1 MSLRAHLASELKQA
15 TRDRDALR
23 LSTLRLIHATIKDR
37 EIARRGDDD
46 AQELSEA
53 DIVAILTRM
62 VKQRQES
69 ARAFEEGGR
78 MELAEQERAE
88 IAILEEFLPRQMS
101 EAEIHEAIED
111 AIEAT
116 GAASIRDM
124 GRVIAALKERYTGQM
139 DFGKVGPMVRA
150 RLG

>member
-1 MSLRAHLASELKQA
+1 MSLRARLANELKQA
-15 TRDRDALR
+15 TKNRDTLR

-37 EIARRGDDD
+37 EIARRGDEEAGEMSD
-46 AQELSEA
+46 ADL
-53 DIVAILTRM
+53 IAILTRM
-62 VKQRQES
+62 VKQRHES

-88 IAILEEFLPRQMS
+88 VTILEEFLPRQMS
-101 EAEIHEAIED
+101 EAEVHAAIEEEI
-111 AIEAT
+111 AQT

-124 GRVIAALKERYTGQM
+124 GRVMAGLKDRYTGQM
-139 DFGKVGPMVRA
+139 DFGKVGPMVRS